1 MAMLMFG
8 YGGMMGPYGPAGMMR
23 PYGYG
28 MGYGYW

>member
-1 MAMLMFG
+1 MLMFG
-8 YGGMMGPYGPAGMMR
+8 YGGMMGPYGPGGMMG

>member
-8 YGGMMGPYGPAGMMR
+8 YGGMMGPYGPGGMMG